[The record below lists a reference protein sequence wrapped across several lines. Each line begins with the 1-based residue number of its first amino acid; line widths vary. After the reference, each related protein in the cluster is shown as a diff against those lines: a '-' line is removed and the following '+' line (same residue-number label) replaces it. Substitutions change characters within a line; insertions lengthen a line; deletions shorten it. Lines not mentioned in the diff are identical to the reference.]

1 MYIEKLFKN
10 LKNSIN
16 LKDFYEYLLNK
27 YVKFEFNNK

>member
-16 LKDFYEYLLNK
+16 LKDFYEYLLSK